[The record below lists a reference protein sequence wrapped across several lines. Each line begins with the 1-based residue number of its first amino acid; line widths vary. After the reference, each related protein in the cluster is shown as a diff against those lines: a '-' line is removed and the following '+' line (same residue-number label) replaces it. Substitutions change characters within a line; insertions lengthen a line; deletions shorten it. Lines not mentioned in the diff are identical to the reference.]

1 MLRKISNG
9 ILAGI
14 MISIGGCVYL
24 SCDDKYIGAFLFSV
38 ALLSICYKGFALFT
52 GKIGYIVESHDRE
65 SVSEILFSILG
76 NAIATV
82 ICGYMVIY
90 AIPALSEKANAI
102 CSLKLMQAPLQ
113 TFIRGI
119 FCGILMFLA
128 VNIYREHK
136 TTMGILFCVPV
147 FILSG
152 FEHSIA
158 NMFYFALSG
167 IVSLNAFIY
176 LLIVILG
183 NSVGGILI
191 PLLCKIGNGR

>member
-24 SCDDKYIGAFLFSV
+24 SCDDKYIGAVLFSV

-52 GKIGYIVESHDRE
+52 GKVGYIVDSHDRE
-65 SVSEILFSILG
+65 SVSELLFSILG

-113 TFIRGI
+113 TFIRGL

-128 VNIYREHK
+128 VNIYRENK
-136 TTMGILFCVPV
+136 TVTGILFCVPV

-167 IVSLNAFIY
+167 IVSLKAFIY
-176 LLIVILG
+176 LLIVIIG
-183 NSVGGILI
+183 NSAGGILI
-191 PLLCKIGNGR
+191 PLLCKIGKGR

>member
-24 SCDDKYIGAFLFSV
+24 SCDDKYIGAVLFSV

-52 GKIGYIVESHDRE
+52 GKVGYIVDSHDRE
-65 SVSEILFSILG
+65 SVSELLFSILG

-102 CSLKLMQAPLQ
+102 CSLKLTQAPLQ
-113 TFIRGI
+113 TFIRGL

-128 VNIYREHK
+128 VNIYRENK
-136 TTMGILFCVPV
+136 TVMGILFCVPV

-158 NMFYFALSG
+158 NMFYFALSE
-167 IVSLNAFIY
+167 IVSLKAFIY
-176 LLIVILG
+176 LLIVIIG
-183 NSVGGILI
+183 NSAGGILI
-191 PLLCKIGNGR
+191 PLLCKIGKGR